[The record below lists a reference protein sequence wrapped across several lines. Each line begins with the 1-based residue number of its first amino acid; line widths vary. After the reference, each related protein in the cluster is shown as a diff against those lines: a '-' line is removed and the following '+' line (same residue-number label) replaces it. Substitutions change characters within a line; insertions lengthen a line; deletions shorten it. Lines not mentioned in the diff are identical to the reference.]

1 MTINSGQYIKIM
13 YLEAMKSM
21 KNRQELEG
29 SEYLEEGSNIEWVS
43 QFLWLFPLKADL
55 SQQQVDWLKPR

>member
-29 SEYLEEGSNIEWVS
+29 SEYLEERSNIE
-43 QFLWLFPLKADL
+43 
-55 SQQQVDWLKPR
+55 

>member
-1 MTINSGQYIKIM
+1 M

-21 KNRQELEG
+21 KNKQELEG
-29 SEYLEEGSNIEWVS
+29 SEYLEERSNIEWVS